1 MSEPCP
7 QVVDVSDRAVSARSV
22 ASRPVAARPAP
33 RVNRA
38 IDLASA
44 YSWRMIVIAVVVLGA
59 LWLIRQMWV
68 VFVAAIIALLLTR
81 VLAPPGLW
89 LRDRGVPRALSAL
102 AVLLGG
108 LLLLVAAGALIVPP
122 AADEFSQLGS
132 TVDEAI
138 DDVETWLVE
147 DAPGDLSRSQLNDFR
162 DQAQERITQWARRSG
177 GALVTGAILALEI
190 AAAVL
195 LAIITTFFLVKD
207 GERFQRAA
215 LRVVPEGGR
224 DTARAMAAR
233 AWATL
238 GAYLKGA
245 AMLGIVEAVIIGVT
259 LWIVGA
265 NLVVPVMVL
274 TVLGAFIPFVGA
286 ILAAVIAVLVA
297 LATAGFGAAAIVAIV
312 ALIMQQLDNDLLAP
326 VIYGKALQLHP
337 LTVLFAITAAGA
349 LFGPVGAV
357 LAVPLTAVVVN
368 VISEYR
374 SRPEASHDDDGATAE
389 APA

>member
-1 MSEPCP
+1 MSKPSP

-38 IDLASA
+38 IDVASA

-81 VLAPPGLW
+81 VLAPFGLW
-89 LRDRGVPRALSAL
+89 LRDRGLPPALSAL
-102 AVLLGG
+102 AALLGG
-108 LLLLVAAGALIVPP
+108 LLLLVGAGALIVPA
-122 AADEFSQLGS
+122 AADEFGQLGS

-147 DAPGDLSRSQLNDFR
+147 DAPFDVSRTQLNDLR
-162 DQAQERITQWARRSG
+162 NQAQERITQWVRTSG

-195 LAIITTFFLVKD
+195 LAVITTFFLVKD

-224 DTARAMAAR
+224 DTARAMGRR

-245 AMLGIVEAVIIGVT
+245 AMLGIVEAIIIGVT

-274 TVLGAFIPFVGA
+274 TILGAFIPFVGA
-286 ILAAVIAVLVA
+286 ILAAVLAVLVA

-312 ALIMQQLDNDLLAP
+312 ALVMQQLDNDLLAP

-357 LAVPLTAVVVN
+357 LAVPLTAVTVN

-374 SRPEASHDDDGATAE
+374 DRQEASGEDGGATSE